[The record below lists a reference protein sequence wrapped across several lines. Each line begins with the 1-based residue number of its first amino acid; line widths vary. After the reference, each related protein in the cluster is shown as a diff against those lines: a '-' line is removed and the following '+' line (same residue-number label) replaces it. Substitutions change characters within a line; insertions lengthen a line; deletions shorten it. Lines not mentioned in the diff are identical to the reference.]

1 MNHNVV
7 SFFCGCGGFD
17 VGFENAG
24 YDILLANDYWE
35 PAVKTYREN
44 FDSPIVS
51 DDVRDIDDE
60 RLFSLLS
67 EQNTTADEIDM
78 VIGGPPCQGFSRLN
92 NKQIE
97 LDQMEQ
103 DDRNT
108 LFHEFLRVAN
118 SLDPKVIIMENVR
131 DLINRKMSDDTYVKD
146 AIVKT
151 FNEYDYNCEYTVLN
165 AEEYGVPQKRRRI
178 IFYGVKDGISVE
190 PEELFPEK
198 THTDGEYK
206 TAGEA
211 LEGISDDL
219 PNMTW
224 RNTQE
229 KTLEKIRHIPQ
240 GGYYADLP
248 DRLKTKKNGEIVKRF
263 GTHLRRLDEDE
274 PSLTVSTN
282 EFIHPTKNR
291 YLTPREMARLQT
303 FDDTFE
309 FIGNKGDVLQQ
320 IGNAVPPKLA
330 EVIATNID
338 QTLSGTNNE

>member
-1 MNHNVV
+1 MMNKNVV

-17 VGFENAG
+17 VGFEKAG
-24 YDILLANDYWE
+24 YNIVLANDYWE
-35 PAVKTYREN
+35 PAVKTFRNN
-44 FDSPIVS
+44 FETPIIS
-51 DDVRDIDDE
+51 DDVREIDNE
-60 RLFSLLS
+60 RLQHLLS
-67 EQNTTADEIDM
+67 EQNTTADDIDV

-118 SLDPKVIIMENVR
+118 TLDPKVIIMENVR
-131 DLINRKMSDDTYVKD
+131 DVINRKMSDDTYVKD

-151 FNEYDYNCEYTVLN
+151 FNEYDYECEYTVLK

-178 IFYGVKDGISVE
+178 IFYGVRDDVE
-190 PEELFPEK
+190 VDPQMLFPEH
-198 THTDGEYK
+198 THREGEYN

-211 LEGISDDL
+211 LNDISEDL

-229 KTLEKIRHIPQ
+229 KTLEKIKHVPQ

-263 GTHLRRLDEDE
+263 GTHLRRLAEDE

-282 EFIHPTKNR
+282 EFIHPTEDR

-330 EVIATNID
+330 EVIAENVDSTIN
-338 QTLSGTNNE
+338 SY